1 MRVLIDLGDKQLQ
14 ALDALSKRA
23 KRSRAALVRDAVADY
38 LDRRHREAGDD
49 AFGLWGDRAI
59 DGLAY
64 QEELRREW

>member
-1 MRVLIDLGDKQLQ
+1 MRVVVDLGDKQLQ

-23 KRSRAALVRDAVADY
+23 KRSRTALVRDAVADY
-38 LDRRHREAGDD
+38 LARRQKESGDN
-49 AFGLWGDRAI
+49 AFGLWGGRAI